1 MTNNKIT
8 KVFEELKITGKKVF
22 IPYITTG
29 DPDLAKTME
38 LLAMLAENG
47 ADIIELGV
55 PFSDPMADG
64 TVIQRAMERALKSG
78 TTLRKVL
85 QLVSDFKARYSV
97 PIVLMGYFNP
107 FYAYGIE
114 TFAKDAG
121 TAGVDAVLTVDL
133 PPEEA
138 KPFVELLWKEGVFSI
153 FLATP
158 VTDKKRIQVIN
169 NIARGF
175 IYFVSVTGVTGERS
189 ALPEGLKD
197 KIDEIKSKIKLPLVL
212 GFGIS
217 GPDIIHEYA
226 GCVDGF
232 VVGSALVKRWEGIC
246 QQHTPFRGDLL
257 LTNFLQ
263 EVSRKSHEE
272 SEDFQSFFRELAEA
286 CHTLRN
292 TSPPSII

>member
-1 MTNNKIT
+1 MNSNKIA
-8 KVFEELKITGKKVF
+8 KVFEELKTIGKKAF
-22 IPYITTG
+22 IPYITAG
-29 DPDLAKTME
+29 DPDLEKTLE
-38 LLAMLAENG
+38 LLAILAENG

-64 TVIQRAMERALKSG
+64 PVIQSAMERALKSG

-85 QLVSDFKARYSV
+85 QMVRDFKARYSV
-97 PIVLMGYFNP
+97 PIALMGYFNP

-121 TAGVDAVLTVDL
+121 AAGVDAVLTVDL

-138 KPFVELLWKEGVFSI
+138 RAFVDLLWKEGIVSI

-158 VTDKKRIQVIN
+158 VTDKKRLQVIN
-169 NIARGF
+169 GIARGF

-197 KIDEIKSKIKLPLVL
+197 KISEIKKEIKLPLVL

-217 GPDIIHEYA
+217 GVDTIREYA
-226 GCVDGF
+226 GYVDGL
-232 VVGSALVKRWEGIC
+232 VVGSALVKRWEGAC
-246 QQHTPFRGDLL
+246 MS
-257 LTNFLQ
+257 N
-263 EVSRKSHEE
+263 EE
-272 SEDFQSFFRELAEA
+272 PAAFKDFFRELAEA
-286 CHTLRN
+286 CHT
-292 TSPPSII
+292 TSQSR

>member
-1 MTNNKIT
+1 MNDNIV
-8 KVFEELKITGKKVF
+8 KVFEELKRTGKKAF
-22 IPYITTG
+22 IPYITAG
-29 DPDLAKTME
+29 DPDLSKTLE
-38 LLAMLAENG
+38 LLTILAENG

-64 TVIQRAMERALKSG
+64 PVIQRAMERALKSG
-78 TTLRKVL
+78 TTLKKVL
-85 QLVSDFKARYSV
+85 QTVRNFKSRYSV

-114 TFAKDAG
+114 AFAKDAG
-121 TAGVDAVLTVDL
+121 AAGADAVLTVDL

-138 KPFVELLWKEGVFSI
+138 KLFVDLLWKEGIVSI

-158 VTDKKRIQVIN
+158 VTNEKRMQAIN

-197 KIDEIKSKIKLPLVL
+197 KVDVIKSKIKLPLVL

-217 GPDIIHEYA
+217 GPDTICEYA
-226 GCVDGF
+226 AHVDGF
-232 VVGSALVKRWEGIC
+232 VVGSALVKRWEDACKSNSGSAS
-246 QQHTPFRGDLL
+246 FKD
-257 LTNFLQ
+257 FL
-263 EVSRKSHEE
+263 S
-272 SEDFQSFFRELAEA
+272 ELAEA
-286 CHTLRN
+286 CHAQLQ
-292 TSPPSII
+292 PK